1 MDFLCISFISCA
13 SLQNISTEIW
23 PYFLNLIP
31 IRDMN
36 IFTKIYL
43 KYSEPFQKARTLIR
57 YVIGFKIK
65 SFFTSAQQVLSNSV

>member
-36 IFTKIYL
+36 ILTKIYL

-57 YVIGFKIK
+57 
-65 SFFTSAQQVLSNSV
+65 